1 MPRPRRLPT
10 DLGADLPAL
19 SRSTS
24 VCGSHPQIRDPQ
36 TTPHPPFT
44 RRLIKL
50 LGDNEAAVEAVEF
63 LECLPTSSP
72 PRMLLEGL
80 VEGDMV
86 GFGLG
91 VASAR
96 QQESGFER
104 LGIKVRFGLVMVFG
118 FFGGR
123 VVSLIILYL
132 YV

>member
-1 MPRPRRLPT
+1 M
-10 DLGADLPAL
+10 
-19 SRSTS
+19 
-24 VCGSHPQIRDPQ
+24 
-36 TTPHPPFT
+36 
-44 RRLIKL
+44 
-50 LGDNEAAVEAVEF
+50 GDNEAAVEAVEF